1 MQQISIIGNLTKDP
15 ELRATRDGIS
25 VCVFNVAVDRRFKNA
40 SGEKVTDFFR
50 VNAWR
55 QLGEVCNQYLA
66 KGKKVAV
73 LGELQAR
80 QYDGNDGKTYM
91 SLDISAERVEFLSP
105 KSDTY
110 DRPAAAQPVPDS
122 QGFTDIATDDIPF

>member
-1 MQQISIIGNLTKDP
+1 MQQIYIIGNLTKDP

-50 VNAWR
+50 VNAFR

-105 KSDTY
+105 KGEDK
-110 DRPAAAQPVPDS
+110 PAAAPQPVPDA
-122 QGFTDIATDDIPF
+122 QGFTDISSDDIPF